1 MEETRRAAASPLSE
15 PPGQHK
21 SLKYTAS
28 VSEEAAAALN
38 DVPAGL
44 PMNRSTNRLQNWT
57 RRIRAGLAAAC
68 GLLYPRRCVSCQ
80 TPLVPDS
87 SSDAGNGPTFCPGC
101 RRMIHAVRPPQCLC
115 CGLPFAAPHGPN
127 SLCQACR
134 ERPPAFRKARAC
146 ATYRTHSDA
155 PQPLR
160 DSLLRFKYARDLRAG
175 KALAALAAQHFP
187 LADEQYDCLIPV
199 PLHVQR
205 LRWRGFNQSTLL
217 ARAVA
222 RRTDTPLTP
231 WLLHRIRPTPA
242 QTKLTRAERRAN
254 VRGAFQA
261 EVSAALEDRHVL
273 LVDDVFTS
281 GATVE
286 ECAHTLYQNGAR
298 SVDVFTLARVIQA

>member
-1 MEETRRAAASPLSE
+1 
-15 PPGQHK
+15 
-21 SLKYTAS
+21 
-28 VSEEAAAALN
+28 
-38 DVPAGL
+38 
-44 PMNRSTNRLQNWT
+44 MNRSTNRLQNWT
-57 RRIRAGLAAAC
+57 GRIRAGLAAAC

-80 TPLVPDS
+80 TPLAPDS
-87 SSDAGNGPTFCPGC
+87 PSDAGNGPTFCPGC
-101 RRMIHAVRPPQCLC
+101 RRMIHAVRSPQCLC
-115 CGLPFAAPHGPN
+115 CGLPFAAPHGPD

-146 ATYRTHSDA
+146 ATYRTHGDA

-160 DSLLRFKYARDLRAG
+160 DSLLRFKYERDLRAG

-187 LADEQYDCLIPV
+187 LAAEQYDCLIPV
-199 PLHVQR
+199 PLHVRR

-222 RRTDTPLTP
+222 RRTDTPLAP

-242 QTKLTRAERRAN
+242 QTKLTRTERRAN
-254 VRGAFQA
+254 VSGAFQA
-261 EVSAALEDRHVL
+261 EMSAALEDRHVL